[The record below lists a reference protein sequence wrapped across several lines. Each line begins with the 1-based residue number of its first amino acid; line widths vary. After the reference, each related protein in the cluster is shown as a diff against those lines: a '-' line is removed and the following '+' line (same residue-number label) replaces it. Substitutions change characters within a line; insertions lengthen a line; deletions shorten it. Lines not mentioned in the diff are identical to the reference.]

1 MRPPTGLAAAAEPAG
16 GSPAS
21 RGSSPIPAARA
32 GTSPVPTATVAPTAG
47 AAADGPQGPGGK
59 GKGAM
64 GIKELRSQPSL
75 RRQLQRWRSMRW
87 LSRADI
93 NLDDSISQ
101 TLLAGGGRW
110 WQRVWRWRRSPR
122 AIAAL
127 VVLLA
132 VLAVAGVLLADA
144 ARLLPCIKPGAT
156 CFNLALAEFQD
167 ICDFESLPV
176 RLTTTAF
183 LPPLYSRLHVK
194 EAGFE
199 VGVRGSGQPPVGSCF
214 FDERNAVSSM
224 VLTGGTQNLT
234 IDTTLHVTWVSS
246 PSVGWIGIDVVM
258 DRLSLVLT
266 SPDHFLIYWTQERHR
281 HGHDL
286 LAAAQRGGLPGTA
299 PRMKPPNAESR
310 CRPDPYTRLAP
321 PTHPPPPRW

>member
-1 MRPPTGLAAAAEPAG
+1 M
-16 GSPAS
+16 
-21 RGSSPIPAARA
+21 
-32 GTSPVPTATVAPTAG
+32 VAPTAG
-47 AAADGPQGPGGK
+47 DIDRPQGPG

-64 GIKELRSQPSL
+64 GIKELRTQPSL
-75 RRQLQRWRSMRW
+75 RRQLQKWRSMRW

-101 TLLAGGGRW
+101 SLLAGGGCNGCRRW
-110 WQRVWRWRRSPR
+110 WQRLWRRRRSPW
-122 AIAAL
+122 AIAGM

-132 VLAVAGVLLADA
+132 VLAVAGVLLTDA
-144 ARLLPCIKPGAT
+144 ARLLPCLKPGAT

-167 ICDFESLPV
+167 ICDFEFLPV

-214 FDERNAVSSM
+214 FDESNARSPM

-234 IDTTLHVTWVSS
+234 VDTTLHVTCVCIGGWRI
-246 PSVGWIGIDVVM
+246 GWIF
-258 DRLSLVLT
+258 
-266 SPDHFLIYWTQERHR
+266 PP
-281 HGHDL
+281 
-286 LAAAQRGGLPGTA
+286 LPA
-299 PRMKPPNAESR
+299 
-310 CRPDPYTRLAP
+310 
-321 PTHPPPPRW
+321 